1 MGSCAAPSA
10 KGDDKFITTDYLQ
23 QCLRLYES
31 LCQFRSTGVWITT
44 HDWLC
49 ERFMLPASQKN
60 NIAEMKRTF
69 LEPALKKI
77 NEKTPLKVTYTTEE
91 DGRLLF
97 NFLDK
102 KQ

>member
-1 MGSCAAPSA
+1 
-10 KGDDKFITTDYLQ
+10 
-23 QCLRLYES
+23 
-31 LCQFRSTGVWITT
+31 
-44 HDWLC
+44 
-49 ERFMLPASQKN
+49 MLPASQKN

-69 LEPALKKI
+69 PEPALKKI

-102 KQ
+102 NNSL

>member
-1 MGSCAAPSA
+1 
-10 KGDDKFITTDYLQ
+10 
-23 QCLRLYES
+23 
-31 LCQFRSTGVWITT
+31 
-44 HDWLC
+44 
-49 ERFMLPASQKN
+49 
-60 NIAEMKRTF
+60 TF

>member
-1 MGSCAAPSA
+1 MTGYVKGLCSLPRRKTILELAAPS
-10 KGDDKFITTDYLQ
+10 
-23 QCLRLYES
+23 CS
-31 LCQFRSTGVWITT
+31 
-44 HDWLC
+44 
-49 ERFMLPASQKN
+49 N
-60 NIAEMKRTF
+60 
-69 LEPALKKI
+69 KI

>member
-1 MGSCAAPSA
+1 MTVASLIVFVSSGFMKACVSSGALVSGSP
-10 KGDDKFITTDYLQ
+10 
-23 QCLRLYES
+23 
-31 LCQFRSTGVWITT
+31 

>member
-1 MGSCAAPSA
+1 
-10 KGDDKFITTDYLQ
+10 
-23 QCLRLYES
+23 
-31 LCQFRSTGVWITT
+31 TGVWITT

>member
-1 MGSCAAPSA
+1 PENPASYRVVRTKS
-10 KGDDKFITTDYLQ
+10 YL
-23 QCLRLYES
+23 
-31 LCQFRSTGVWITT
+31 FNKA
-44 HDWLC
+44 
-49 ERFMLPASQKN
+49 RFMLPASQKN